1 MFATCHE
8 CGMKVIP
15 GEYHPYT
22 ACVLYKYTR
31 QAEKV
36 ESMIRAVVQYG
47 YEAAQNGVPL
57 DDALRNIAA
66 SNNAST
72 RPPSTVPQYDTGHP
86 NPMFVHHES
95 RTNGGG

>member
-1 MFATCHE
+1 MFATCRE

-22 ACVLYKYTR
+22 ACVLYKHTR

-47 YEAAQNGVPL
+47 YEAAQGGIPL
-57 DDALRNIAA
+57 EDALRNIAA
-66 SNNAST
+66 SNKACSGQEPAGAS
-72 RPPSTVPQYDTGHP
+72 
-86 NPMFVHHES
+86 ES
-95 RTNGGG
+95 QSVSGSCR